1 MHPSGVNTSL
11 IVPAEY
17 SERVARVFLWWVR
30 RMFRSS
36 FAAVRVLGDT
46 AAVLRRLDAERGPAI
61 VVMNHQSWWDPLTGL
76 LVSSLLTPSRRVV
89 GPMQADQLRKFGIF
103 RKLGVFGIEPDDPAS
118 LEEMIR
124 YLGWSF
130 AHDGRGVL
138 WITPQGQFADP
149 RVPVRIRPGV
159 ASAAARLLGGAWRGR
174 VVSMAVEMPFWTDKR
189 PELLLRF
196 QVVECGEE
204 PRPSTA
210 DWTRAITRAMREN
223 AEALA
228 TGVMA
233 RDPTAFETIF
243 GGAAGRINPLYDLWL
258 RLRGRSGALDAR
270 DRGMARG
277 GMGDAGGSPARS
289 GEETG

>member
-11 IVPAEY
+11 IVPAAY

-36 FAAVRVLGDT
+36 FAAVRVQGET
-46 AAVLRRLDAERGPAI
+46 AAVLRGLDVQRGPAI

-89 GPMQADQLRKFGIF
+89 GPMQADQLKKFGIF
-103 RKLGVFGIEPDDPAS
+103 RKLGVFGIEPDNQAS

-124 YLGWSF
+124 YLSWSF
-130 AHDGRGVL
+130 GHDPRGVL

-159 ASAAARLLGGAWRGR
+159 ASAAARLLSGAPPGR

-196 QVVECGEE
+196 QTVECGEAAQ
-204 PRPSTA
+204 PSTA
-210 DWTRAITRAMREN
+210 DWTRAITRSMREN

-228 TGVMA
+228 AAAMS
-233 RDPTAFETIF
+233 RDLSAFVPIF
-243 GGAAGRINPLYDLWL
+243 GGQVGRINPLYDLWL

-270 DRGMARG
+270 DRGMNTG
-277 GMGDAGGSPARS
+277 GRAGSTSSSARS
-289 GEETG
+289 GEVTG